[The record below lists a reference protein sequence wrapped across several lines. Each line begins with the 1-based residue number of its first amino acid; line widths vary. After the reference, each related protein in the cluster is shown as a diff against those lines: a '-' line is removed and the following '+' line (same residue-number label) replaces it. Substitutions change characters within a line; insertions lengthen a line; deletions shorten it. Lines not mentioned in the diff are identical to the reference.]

1 MQDTNLSRHDLIRS
15 LSTRL
20 FPRTLG
26 EILDWSDW
34 LWVHCGTYSQ
44 ALSNAVRYF
53 LGDITIEITDD
64 EKSGAEERDQVRT
77 DLLDGYG
84 LFDMLGQAGDEYV
97 QWGNS
102 FSTVAPASNRIL
114 HCSCGA
120 TFGARQASKLSYR
133 QKAFYGICPVCEQQG
148 RLENTERSDLGAP
161 LQVTFWNPRL
171 IDIDYC
177 PTTRGCEYYLHPSLE
192 WKEAFAAQSPAFV
205 ADSRLEFLEAL
216 DQNSRIKMDNEYFM
230 HLKPTL
236 PSTMEDAMQGWGLP
250 LFLSEFEKVVEMLML
265 KRFNEAILSDYLI
278 PFRVISPPPAS
289 GNPNAEPLQT
299 YNMGDFRSHIMGMID
314 AHRSNPTAIH
324 VAPYPLQYNIMGGE
338 AKQLIPIDVQDRV
351 VADLLSAMCIPIEF
365 RQMSIADSGGP
376 PVGLRRFEKVWA
388 ARTAALDNW
397 LQWFCD
403 CRTSILRAPSVR
415 ARLVKASIYD
425 DDMSRDLKVKLALG
439 GEISKT
445 TGLRPLGIDY
455 ASEQLLLRDESDRQ
469 QKLDE
474 QKQKQEEVRGELQ
487 GAMAAPPPGVDKLMM
502 QQQGAGGAPA
512 GGPPPM
518 GGMPPAGGGSG
529 GGSAADIEQ
538 LWAEAEA
545 AAPQIMTAPPEQRRS
560 MLINLSK
567 TNPPLHSFVKTIIDK
582 MEQQAGQQGKAAA
595 RQGQI

>member
-133 QKAFYGICPVCEQQG
+133 QKAFYGICPVCKQQG

-177 PTTRGCEYYLHPSLE
+177 PTTGVANTTCIRPWSGRKRSPPKAPPSLPTAGWSF
-192 WKEAFAAQSPAFV
+192 WKPWTRTV
-205 ADSRLEFLEAL
+205 ASRWTT
-216 DQNSRIKMDNEYFM
+216 NTSC
-230 HLKPTL
+230 TL
-236 PSTMEDAMQGWGLP
+236 SLRFLP
-250 LFLSEFEKVVEMLML
+250 LWK
-265 KRFNEAILSDYLI
+265 I
-278 PFRVISPPPAS
+278 PCRD
-289 GNPNAEPLQT
+289 
-299 YNMGDFRSHIMGMID
+299 GDCRCSFRS
-314 AHRSNPTAIH
+314 S
-324 VAPYPLQYNIMGGE
+324 
-338 AKQLIPIDVQDRV
+338 
-351 VADLLSAMCIPIEF
+351 
-365 RQMSIADSGGP
+365 
-376 PVGLRRFEKVWA
+376 RRW
-388 ARTAALDNW
+388 
-397 LQWFCD
+397 
-403 CRTSILRAPSVR
+403 
-415 ARLVKASIYD
+415 
-425 DDMSRDLKVKLALG
+425 
-439 GEISKT
+439 
-445 TGLRPLGIDY
+445 
-455 ASEQLLLRDESDRQ
+455 
-469 QKLDE
+469 
-474 QKQKQEEVRGELQ
+474 
-487 GAMAAPPPGVDKLMM
+487 
-502 QQQGAGGAPA
+502 
-512 GGPPPM
+512 
-518 GGMPPAGGGSG
+518 
-529 GGSAADIEQ
+529 
-538 LWAEAEA
+538 
-545 AAPQIMTAPPEQRRS
+545 
-560 MLINLSK
+560 
-567 TNPPLHSFVKTIIDK
+567 
-582 MEQQAGQQGKAAA
+582 
-595 RQGQI
+595 